1 MHTTERTTVGPAR
14 KAHHKPDGTGL
25 PVRDGQE
32 RKDCGAKRCRNSFLS
47 TALAPIAP
55 ESVCVEIYEN
65 CNSGEVNVITRE
77 NYEFL
82 RDSYFNYALLLQMAA
97 EHTPGNSIGE
107 SIGRLYDEMYALVDD
122 SLNVNIEHEK
132 GRLFFRLWKH
142 HQWGEFTLYYFPV
155 KFLESLNPVLRK
167 IAVTFINRLM
177 KANGISTFLEDEESD
192 FMFEMLSEDE
202 GTDSRERKRQLKLL
216 ESYQNG
222 KINRLLKRVETKS
235 YYRNLPKAIESYV
248 PQNGFERQL
257 IGVMKRGLPFLTPEK
272 GIMQYGYDA
281 FYTENPDFHPMY
293 LEQQIRIVYDIN
305 DVVTEYLVDYYNS
318 YSRETYDIVP
328 ITVLDLSPDTEEVF
342 RMDDYPENFFK
353 WAEEF
358 INIIC

>member
-1 MHTTERTTVGPAR
+1 MHATERTTVGPAR
-14 KAHHKPDGTGL
+14 KAHPKPDGAGL

-47 TALAPIAP
+47 TALTPIAP
-55 ESVCVEIYEN
+55 ERVCVEIYEN
-65 CNSGEVNVITRE
+65 CNSGEVNVITQE

-82 RDSYFNYALLLQMAA
+82 RDSYFNYALLLQMDA
-97 EHTPGNSIGE
+97 EHTPGNSIGK
-107 SIGRLYDEMYALVDD
+107 SIAGLYDEMYALVGD
-122 SLNVNIEHEK
+122 SLNVNIEHEG

-142 HQWGEFTLYYFPV
+142 HQWGELTLYYFPL

-167 IAVTFINRLM
+167 IAVTFIHRLM

-192 FMFEMLSEDE
+192 FMFEMLSEDD
-202 GTDSRERKRQLKLL
+202 GTDSRERKKQLKLL
-216 ESYQNG
+216 ESYRSG

-235 YYRNLPKAIESYV
+235 YYRNLPKAIGSYV

-257 IGVMKRGLPFLTPEK
+257 VGVMKRGLPFLAPER

-305 DVVTEYLVDYYNS
+305 DVVAEYLVDYYNC

-342 RMDDYPENFFK
+342 LMDDYPERFFK

-358 INIIC
+358 INTIC